1 MPRTPRNPTTGR
13 FRRRYDPLR
22 TEAAF
27 DDAFG
32 DSDQDLLGREE
43 DEELNPSDDASLP
56 TDPAIFTD
64 HDNHDGMA
72 HLRDDESNDQV
83 AATTETPGQRLAHL
97 RQNFNPENVL
107 RSSKAPATFNKHKS
121 NQERFILFLY
131 ENNPELLHQ
140 ELIEALDDV
149 DAEIDYSTV
158 VSSHRRFQRNGGT
171 KTIEERKAER
181 RIKVLRDEIAEF
193 LGPPGLR
200 APRPTVKLLELESR
214 MDVFL
219 KFVTSIRKRGTDKLL
234 KSGAYCSFRSSL
246 TYLFRRY
253 RHIPGQAFEND
264 LTDAME
270 GIKRYVNE
278 AIQAGE
284 GNINEGDRPL
294 SWGLYEQFNRW
305 FIAEGTEDGIFA
317 CAFSK
322 LTCNL
327 ACRGNSTS
335 KICTKHIKWGDDSLE
350 IAFAHAK
357 EFHR

>member
-83 AATTETPGQRLAHL
+83 AATTETPGQCLAHL
-97 RQNFNPENVL
+97 RQIFNPENVL

-181 RIKVLRDEIAEF
+181 RIKVLRDN
-193 LGPPGLR
+193 
-200 APRPTVKLLELESR
+200 
-214 MDVFL
+214 
-219 KFVTSIRKRGTDKLL
+219 
-234 KSGAYCSFRSSL
+234 SGN
-246 TYLFRRY
+246 T
-253 RHIPGQAFEND
+253 
-264 LTDAME
+264 
-270 GIKRYVNE
+270 
-278 AIQAGE
+278 
-284 GNINEGDRPL
+284 
-294 SWGLYEQFNRW
+294 
-305 FIAEGTEDGIFA
+305 
-317 CAFSK
+317 
-322 LTCNL
+322 
-327 ACRGNSTS
+327 
-335 KICTKHIKWGDDSLE
+335 
-350 IAFAHAK
+350 
-357 EFHR
+357 